1 MCIMRMEEGL
11 DTGAYCVCRK
21 ADVAN
26 KSAGELTDELA
37 DLGSHALLTAL
48 VHVERGAADWKEQDE
63 TQATYASKIEKGE
76 LDLHPGD
83 GAAVLVR
90 KVRASSEAHPARAV
104 VAGRAVT
111 VRTLSEPGDEEGRR
125 VAAGMEP
132 GEVRFAARRLL
143 LGASDGAVEVLSL
156 KPDGKQEMDAKA
168 FAAGIQGIKTGST
181 WEGLHG

>member
-1 MCIMRMEEGL
+1 MGRLCW
-11 DTGAYCVCRK
+11 
-21 ADVAN
+21 
-26 KSAGELTDELA
+26 SAKYAPRARRTRRAPSL
-37 DLGSHALLTAL
+37 
-48 VHVERGAADWKEQDE
+48 RGA
-63 TQATYASKIEKGE
+63 
-76 LDLHPGD
+76 
-83 GAAVLVR
+83 R
-90 KVRASSEAHPARAV
+90 
-104 VAGRAVT
+104 T

-143 LGASDGAVEVLSL
+143 LGASDGAVEILSL